1 MVLNQEL
8 ANAAYTPR
16 RLGLLP
22 INALEQLLELR
33 LKSLVLGALI
43 ELAEKIAPG
52 AKSIVAERQRRET
65 QILLMQSA
73 LCNPASSIR

>member
-8 ANAAYTPR
+8 ATAAYTPR

-22 INALEQLLELR
+22 IDTLKQLLELR

-43 ELAEKIAPG
+43 ELAEKVASG

-65 QILLMQSA
+65 QILFAAVSFV
-73 LCNPASSIR
+73 